1 MLHPVDSVPQ
11 WKNIINDKSG
21 RPDAMHLSSKAV
33 LMWPYKLVTG
43 KQPLSAWVGPNYP
56 NCSTVKSIDEHN
68 GPLPAPDDVKI
79 FGESMPLAPT
89 PEEVDRQTWTIDCG
103 AGCLVNVRDDPTEHV
118 NLAKDPKYVA
128 GWQVWDEI
136 GYYNIGIL
144 LWDINTG
151 YRIHIHLEDLIIR
164 YAPGSK
170 LH

>member
-1 MLHPVDSVPQ
+1 MKDKKAEAANGWLKQKGLPLLHPVDSVPQ
-11 WKNIINDKSG
+11 WKNIINDKNG

-56 NCSTVKSIDEHN
+56 NCSTVKSIDDHN

-118 NLAKDPKYVA
+118 NLAADPKYVA
-128 GWQVWDEI
+128 GWQVWIEMIYEI
-136 GYYNIGIL
+136 T
-144 LWDINTG
+144 WDINMG
-151 YRIHIHLEDLIIR
+151 W
-164 YAPGSK
+164 G
-170 LH
+170 